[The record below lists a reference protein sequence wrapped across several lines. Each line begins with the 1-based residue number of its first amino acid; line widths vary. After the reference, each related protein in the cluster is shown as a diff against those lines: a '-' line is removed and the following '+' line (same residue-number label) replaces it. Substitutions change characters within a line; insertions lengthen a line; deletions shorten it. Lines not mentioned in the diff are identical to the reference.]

1 MKRKLLILCI
11 LFTCT
16 LAGNPHIGNGLIIEY
31 EPPYNPFKT
40 LSLAVGIVE
49 SKSNPVAYNARE
61 RAVGIYQIRQGMLTD
76 FNQATHQSYTLTDMY
91 DISLSNEVFIWHCM
105 KYHPSEIETICRTW
119 NGGPKGKEKES
130 TKKYFEEVKK
140 HLDMISD

>member
-16 LAGNPHIGNGLIIEY
+16 LAGTPHEDKKLVIQY
-31 EPPYNPFKT
+31 EPPCNPFKT

-49 SKSNPVAYNARE
+49 SKNNPMAYNARE
-61 RAVGIYQIRQGMLTD
+61 RAYGIYQIRDGMLTD
-76 FNQATHQSYTLTDMY
+76 FNKATGRSYTLTDMY
-91 DISLSNEVFIWHCM
+91 DISLSNKVFMWHCM
-105 KYHPSEIETICRTW
+105 KYHPTEIETIVRTW
-119 NGGPKGKEKES
+119 NGGPKGNVKES

-140 HLDMISD
+140 QFDLIGD